1 MDAKNKIKLHLNEF
15 IKSKTINENSLK
27 DFNISEKNL
36 LEILK
41 GYLEAALWTEEERL
55 KDEYENEFNYSDEI
69 DLGSF
74 SVDDLDDNSKIQAYI
89 DINRFIWDSG
99 VDAIKEAIEVNGL
112 FKLGMDIWLTRN
124 GHGAGFFD
132 HGYENEES
140 LNKSAEKLKNVDL
153 YLGDDLKLY
162 FSNSN

>member
-1 MDAKNKIKLHLNEF
+1 MNTKNNIKKHLNEF

-27 DFNISEKNL
+27 DFNISEKDL

-140 LNKSAEKLKNVDL
+140 LMKSAEKLKGVDL

>member
-1 MDAKNKIKLHLNEF
+1 MNTKKKIKLCLNEF
-15 IKSKTINENSLK
+15 VNSKLMVENSLK
-27 DFNISEKNL
+27 DFNISEKDL
-36 LEILK
+36 LEILN

-55 KDEYENEFNYSDEI
+55 KDDYENEFNYSEDI

-99 VDAIKEAIEVNGL
+99 VDAIKEAIDTNGL

-132 HGYENEES
+132 HSYENEES
-140 LNKSAEKLKNVDL
+140 LMKSAEKLKGVDL

-162 FSNSN
+162 FTNSN

>member
-1 MDAKNKIKLHLNEF
+1 M
-15 IKSKTINENSLK
+15 
-27 DFNISEKNL
+27 
-36 LEILK
+36 
-41 GYLEAALWTEEERL
+41 
-55 KDEYENEFNYSDEI
+55 
-69 DLGSF
+69 
-74 SVDDLDDNSKIQAYI
+74 DDNSKIQAYI

-124 GHGAGFFD
+124 GHGSGFFD
-132 HGYENEES
+132 HGYENEGS
-140 LNKSAEKLKNVDL
+140 LNKSAEKLKGVDL

>member
-1 MDAKNKIKLHLNEF
+1 MNTKKKIKLCLNEF
-15 IKSKTINENSLK
+15 VNSKLMVENSLK
-27 DFNISEKNL
+27 DFNISEKDL
-36 LEILK
+36 LEILN

-55 KDEYENEFNYSDEI
+55 KDDYENEFNYSEDI

-99 VDAIKEAIEVNGL
+99 VDAIKEAIDTNGL

-132 HGYENEES
+132 HGYENEKS
-140 LNKSAEKLKNVDL
+140 LMKSAEKLKGVDL

-162 FSNSN
+162 FNNSN

>member
-1 MDAKNKIKLHLNEF
+1 MNTKNKIKQHLNEF

-99 VDAIKEAIEVNGL
+99 VDAIKEAIELNGL

-140 LNKSAEKLKNVDL
+140 LNKSAEKLKGVDL